1 MWRSIFFAVGISLCL
16 LGAECFVIEKAVL
29 AECIAP
35 SAPIVA
41 ADGTINPTGK
51 SREIETQEW
60 MPYTFLGTGAL
71 IILYTI
77 TLPRRFQ
84 N

>member
-1 MWRSIFFAVGISLCL
+1 MWRSIFYAIGISLCL
-16 LGAECFVIEKAVL
+16 LGAECFVIEEAVL
-29 AECIAP
+29 AECVAP

-41 ADGTINPTGK
+41 ADGTINPSRK
-51 SREIETQEW
+51 SREIKTQEW
-60 MPYTFLGTGAL
+60 MPYSFLGVGTL